1 MNRETQLKKLTA
13 ELTHLGVDLTGW
25 TPFVEKYG
33 VFGFQNGDRC
43 VLIINPTTLKP
54 NLNHPLWGERGWWV
68 SVPGQPQGD
77 ALRVPS
83 WHLGHPGARPCPY
96 AGRGWVRRMAQDMAK
111 LNAFAS

>member
-1 MNRETQLKKLTA
+1 MNRQTQLNRLST
-13 ELTHLGVDLTGW
+13 ELSALGVNLTDW

-54 NLNHPLWGERGWWV
+54 NFNHPLWGERGWWV
-68 SVPGQPQGD
+68 SIPGQPQGD
-77 ALRVPS
+77 ALRMPPL
-83 WHLGHPGARPCPY
+83 HYAPAPRPCPY
-96 AGRGWVRRMAQDMAK
+96 SGRGWVRRMAEDMDR